1 VSEREVHGIE
11 VDADGEYWMR
21 SVIESTAPPP
31 AEKKV
36 ASPARN
42 VKRKR
47 KKPGEDNPKGT
58 S

>member
-1 VSEREVHGIE
+1 VHGIE

-21 SVIESTAPPP
+21 SVIESTAPPEP
-31 AEKKV
+31 EKKT

-47 KKPGEDNPKGT
+47 KKTAADAPKGAV
-58 S
+58 

>member
-1 VSEREVHGIE
+1 VHGIE

-21 SVIESTAPPP
+21 SVIESPTPPE
-31 AEKKV
+31 ADKAV

-47 KKPGEDNPKGT
+47 KKAATDGPKGT
-58 S
+58 A